1 MYDVHANV
9 AKRIPGAHP
18 PLIQVTPISED
29 EAIFLYKSNR
39 KMFDYLDGLL
49 EGSAEYFKENIQIDE
64 LEKNDDSVELKI
76 KFGYTIYEHKKYPLN
91 NILSLGFIKSIEVKI
106 ALLSAIIALPF
117 ILIPSR
123 FTDSKS
129 IIYIISILGVLFSG
143 GLSSFLLLMPK
154 KIIDQEIESIMSNEY
169 TDIYKLKT
177 NDFFEEQLNKIAKY
191 KKTVRADFVG
201 FKGLTDE
208 MTSFEGGIQSRINNM
223 ETTSNEISGVVEQ
236 VANGAMQQAEETE
249 KSVTMLDDNIS
260 QLKKV
265 VDNEN
270 TNKNELEEAVKKI
283 NNSFSDV
290 NSTSSNLFNILKK
303 SKEIKDNGTTIQNK
317 INDIT
322 NIISIVSSI
331 SNQTNLLALNASIE
345 AARAGEAGKGFSVVA
360 EEIRKLAEQSQ
371 SAVDEI
377 KNNLEDFIVQI
388 GSLIE
393 NIDEQFSVLDVESSK
408 LNGVVKNSNNSV
420 EAIQVVSNTMLG
432 TMELLGKE
440 TEKISN
446 VCTKIE
452 SLAAIAEENSASTE
466 EVSANVSSY
475 TQEIKGIL
483 ENIQH
488 FKEITEEF
496 NNDISKY
503 VI

>member
-1 MYDVHANV
+1 
-9 AKRIPGAHP
+9 
-18 PLIQVTPISED
+18 
-29 EAIFLYKSNR
+29 
-39 KMFDYLDGLL
+39 
-49 EGSAEYFKENIQIDE
+49 
-64 LEKNDDSVELKI
+64 
-76 KFGYTIYEHKKYPLN
+76 
-91 NILSLGFIKSIEVKI
+91 
-106 ALLSAIIALPF
+106 
-117 ILIPSR
+117 
-123 FTDSKS
+123 
-129 IIYIISILGVLFSG
+129 
-143 GLSSFLLLMPK
+143 
-154 KIIDQEIESIMSNEY
+154 
-169 TDIYKLKT
+169 
-177 NDFFEEQLNKIAKY
+177 
-191 KKTVRADFVG
+191 
-201 FKGLTDE
+201 